1 MNSWL
6 LPWVEASENA
16 KTVVYAW
23 ALVVA
28 DVMAYVTVR
37 YHGIRRERG
46 FRILSL
52 AGLISGVGIYVGLST
67 VTESFVMRFSIG
79 GLSTMLAGLSVIA
92 AVLLVYA
99 VRWTGTHLWAASIK
113 EGIDR
118 LPTGLCFYEP
128 SGFVKLSNTCIEKLC
143 VELTGRLLLDGGAFW
158 EAVRARDCT
167 GEGASEDAAIIR
179 LGDGRVWSVRRSFVG
194 TQKEPIYEVSAAD
207 ISEEWEIAARLR
219 EREREAKTRN
229 ARLKALSRSIGYLA
243 MEREALSAKIR
254 IHDRLGQRLLM
265 AKRYLLLADSEGG
278 EQALRDGWLLETE
291 LILSNRR
298 ELWQQAGFVAA
309 KDAEALGIRI
319 ELTGELPSE
328 EGLSGVIDT
337 AIRVCATNVLR
348 HAGGSVLQIAVTE
361 TFCDYEIAF
370 TNDGEPPLTQ
380 IRESGGL
387 RNLRREAES
396 LGGEMRIEWDPEF
409 RLTLRLPKEE
419 KTDAVSGP
427 DRG

>member
-6 LPWVEASENA
+6 LPWAEASENA

-37 YHGIRRERG
+37 YHGIRGERG

-128 SGFVKLSNTCIEKLC
+128 SGFVKLSNTCIEQLC

-194 TQKEPIYEVSAAD
+194 TKKEPIYEVSAAD

-219 EREREAKTRN
+219 ETEREARIRN
-229 ARLKALSRSIGYLA
+229 ARLKALSRSIGYLS
-243 MEREALSAKIR
+243 MEQEALNAKIK
-254 IHDRLGQRLLM
+254 IHDRLGQKLLM
-265 AKRYLLLADSEGG
+265 SKRYLLLADSEGG
-278 EQALRDGWLLETE
+278 EKELRDGWLLESE
-291 LILSNRR
+291 LLLTNKK
-298 ELWQQAGFVAA
+298 ELWQQAGFVAV
-309 KDAEALGIRI
+309 KDAEALGIRV
-319 ELTGELPSE
+319 ETEGELPQE
-328 EGLSGVIDT
+328 EALSQVLDT
-337 AIRVCATNVLR
+337 AIRTCATNVLR
-348 HAGGSVLQIAVTE
+348 HAGGEVLRIRCKE
-361 TFCDYEIAF
+361 FFDRYELVF
-370 TNDGEPPLTQ
+370 TNDGEQPDGE
-380 IRESGGL
+380 IREAGGL
-387 RNLRREAES
+387 LNLRREAES
-396 LGGEMRIEWDPEF
+396 LGGGMETMGEPEF
-409 RLTLRLPKEE
+409 RLLLKLPKS
-419 KTDAVSGP
+419 AGNRIS
-427 DRG
+427 DRGA